1 MTYRVVTDHQVFAA
15 AEDLHIAAG
24 VIRYGTASHLNL
36 RWRGIVGGEPRL
48 TLSIHWHM
56 ETAHLEDPEPHLWR
70 IRIDG
75 EPGVRISVDLVK
87 RAEDNTRTEAE
98 QLGLAGSVINTI
110 PLVCAAPPG
119 LQTRPLASPF
129 QASFER

>member
-1 MTYRVVTDHQVFAA
+1 MTYRVVTGHQVFAA
-15 AEDLHIAAG
+15 TEDLHIAAG

-87 RAEDNTRTEAE
+87 RAEDWKWSSVHAH
-98 QLGLAGSVINTI
+98 LAGTPDGIVRVWR
-110 PLVCAAPPG
+110 LCAAVAG
-119 LQTRPLASPF
+119 AEATD
-129 QASFER
+129 